1 VTQRVFFLRLEKSL
15 KPFME
20 ALWISL
26 AAVLGLLIGAGAILL
41 IPALKEKRSKV
52 QADKIIKDAEIQA
65 DKIKMNAKIDAKAQV
80 QELKNLADQDIRE
93 RKASVIEDEKKLD
106 TREAAIDKRDQ
117 MLLDKENSLDQA
129 KANYEQRSADLVAKQ
144 TEVQTK
150 LDAIINELQTVA
162 QMSVTEAHDE
172 LMKRVE
178 EKMTKEIAAYEK
190 NKLDEAE
197 SEAENKAKDIISIAI
212 SKYSQDV
219 TTEQTIS
226 TVTLPSEDMKGR
238 IIGREGR
245 NIKSLESLLGVDV
258 IIDDTPEVITLSCF
272 DPIRREIARQTLE
285 ALIKDGRIQPGRIE
299 EIYAKVKASM
309 EDNVRRIGED
319 TVNKLGLTH
328 FNRDLLAYIG
338 RLKYRTSYGQNA
350 LDHSIQ
356 VAILCGVMAAELGMD
371 QSLAKRAGLLHD
383 IGKSADFELEGSHV
397 EVGSRLAKKYGEGD
411 VVINAIESH
420 HGDVPAKY
428 VISNLVQAAD
438 TLSAARPGARS
449 ETLENYVQRIEQL
462 ETVCKTFPGVAN
474 CYAMQSGREVRVM
487 VVPDKVSDDDSFT
500 LARQIKEKI
509 ETDMTYPGQIK
520 VQVIREVR
528 AIEIAK

>member
-1 VTQRVFFLRLEKSL
+1 
-15 KPFME
+15 
-20 ALWISL
+20 
-26 AAVLGLLIGAGAILL
+26 
-41 IPALKEKRSKV
+41 
-52 QADKIIKDAEIQA
+52 
-65 DKIKMNAKIDAKAQV
+65 
-80 QELKNLADQDIRE
+80 
-93 RKASVIEDEKKLD
+93 
-106 TREAAIDKRDQ
+106 
-117 MLLDKENSLDQA
+117 
-129 KANYEQRSADLVAKQ
+129 
-144 TEVQTK
+144 
-150 LDAIINELQTVA
+150 
-162 QMSVTEAHDE
+162 
-172 LMKRVE
+172 
-178 EKMTKEIAAYEK
+178 
-190 NKLDEAE
+190 
-197 SEAENKAKDIISIAI
+197 
-212 SKYSQDV
+212 
-219 TTEQTIS
+219 
-226 TVTLPSEDMKGR
+226 
-238 IIGREGR
+238 
-245 NIKSLESLLGVDV
+245 
-258 IIDDTPEVITLSCF
+258 
-272 DPIRREIARQTLE
+272 
-285 ALIKDGRIQPGRIE
+285 
-299 EIYAKVKASM
+299 
-309 EDNVRRIGED
+309 
-319 TVNKLGLTH
+319 LGLTH

-509 ETDMTYPGQIK
+509 ETEMTYPGQIK